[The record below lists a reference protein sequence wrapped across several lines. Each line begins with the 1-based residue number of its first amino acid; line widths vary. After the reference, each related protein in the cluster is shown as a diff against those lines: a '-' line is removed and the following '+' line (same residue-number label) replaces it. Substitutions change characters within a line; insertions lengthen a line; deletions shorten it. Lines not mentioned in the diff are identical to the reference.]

1 MWTGRCKPV
10 CRHPVWPEMP
20 NTHSGIILKVVHTKK
35 EVRRLVSGW
44 RRQGQRV
51 ALVPTMGALHEG
63 HLALVRQAAG
73 HADHVVVSLFVNPT
87 QFVPG
92 EDFERYPRSREADL
106 ARCKKEGVALVFA
119 PDFQGMYGTHDDPG
133 ELFLTFRIKKM
144 NEQLC
149 GPFRPGH
156 FEGVLQV
163 VNKLFNIVTPDVAV
177 FGQKD
182 IQQWYIIKRMV
193 DEMDI
198 PVEILMG
205 PTQREPDGLARSSRN
220 VYLSPEEREKAPML
234 YESLRRVAWH
244 LEELFITGM
253 NAGENAG
260 MNAAENARPEDQ
272 PLGNED
278 PSSLDDTSAEP
289 VPVNAAIISEEI
301 SRLDENG
308 FKVEYF
314 SVVTT
319 PDLQP
324 ADHILP
330 GQILVIAV
338 AARLGNTRL
347 IDNILFS
354 HKDLHHYDA

>member
-1 MWTGRCKPV
+1 M
-10 CRHPVWPEMP
+10 
-20 NTHSGIILKVVHTKK
+20 NVVHTKK
-35 EVRRLVSGW
+35 EVRRIVSRW
-44 RRQGQRV
+44 RKQGQRV

-63 HLALVRQAAG
+63 HLTLVRQAAG
-73 HADHVVVSLFVNPT
+73 HADQVVVSLFVNPT
-87 QFVPG
+87 QFGPG
-92 EDFERYPRSREADL
+92 EDFERYPRSRETDL
-106 ARCKKEGVALVFA
+106 ALCKKEGIALVFA
-119 PDFQGMYGTHDDPG
+119 PDFQEMYGTPDGSG

-163 VNKLFNIVTPDVAV
+163 VNKLFNIATPDVAV

-220 VYLSPEEREKAPML
+220 VYLSAEEREKAPML
-234 YESLRRVAWH
+234 HESLQRVAHH
-244 LEELFITGM
+244 LKELLRTSKLE
-253 NAGENAG
+253 GENAPPDLPLEG
-260 MNAAENARPEDQ
+260 ENAPPDL
-272 PLGNED
+272 PLEGGATPLFDD
-278 PSSLDDTSAEP
+278 PSPRP
-289 VPVNAAIISEEI
+289 VYINGAIISEEMN
-301 SRLDENG
+301 RLDENG

-324 ADHILP
+324 TDHIMP
-330 GQILVIAV
+330 GQTLVIAV
-338 AARLGNTRL
+338 AARLGKTRL
-347 IDNILFS
+347 IDNVLFS
-354 HKDLHHYDA
+354 HKDLHHHDA